1 MIWFE
6 IGVYGKSCLAIRL
19 DYNKRRKR
27 IMGQVMS
34 KSRQDGAGVLG
45 RHIDQYRK
53 EGFCHLE
60 GLIPPELIEAT
71 RQRLLEIIDQPP
83 DWHRKR
89 FFVLDPAE
97 YRSTS
102 DDPLA
107 ISIQRPSLEEPT
119 FAALSEH
126 LNLSQAMAKLLGGQ
140 VELYTDQIGIK
151 HGWDQTEQGGR
162 SYFHQDSWY
171 WKIAPELGCNCWIP
185 MQTVGKDSI
194 ALSVM
199 PGSHT
204 GWRLTPHESYF
215 DDPPYF
221 GWSSRDGYFAF
232 KRHRVP
238 LDQIDYSREVLVEM
252 ALAMDSSF
260 PIIRGIEVNRI
271 ELTRPCYS
279 MLSHINCRGVV
290 HDSVKATVP
299 KGKYLVDWHRFVPVV
314 VSVSRLSLEW

>member
-34 KSRQDGAGVLG
+34 KSRQDGAGILG

-185 MQTVGKDSI
+185 MQTVGKDNI

-252 ALAMDSSF
+252 APGDGLFFS
-260 PIIRGIEVNRI
+260 NY
-271 ELTRPCYS
+271 T
-279 MLSHINCRGVV
+279 
-290 HDSVKATVP
+290 
-299 KGKYLVDWHRFVPVV
+299 WHRSEPNRTDETMLFYAIAYQLQGGSP
-314 VSVSRLSLEW
+314 